1 MTEPVIRRSNDPVYV
16 RRKVELI
23 ELRIGDEGQD
33 TRYVLLRPSEARL
46 IGYALLT
53 DAERITGDRD

>member
-23 ELRIGDEGQD
+23 ELRIGDEG
-33 TRYVLLRPSEARL
+33 LNRPGFVRELVS
-46 IGYALLT
+46 
-53 DAERITGDRD
+53 